1 MVEDIEKQISQNNNW
16 EWTIQVQKQETND
29 SITSNFNTINLARIL
44 PCETTDEILESVF
57 DKKESFWEPIDSI
70 LNQKFSIE
78 WLLKSLEEEDE
89 LTKIIYKKADKDGM
103 ILFPQKKRRCKTPP
117 YIWKIWEQTSKY
129 HKETILEH
137 VYMVVAWISKDT
149 ENDENM
155 QLIWLL
161 HDIWKKYT
169 TWTNPKWELCFYNH
183 EKVSAYLAATIYRWL
198 WFSKKECE
206 PYVRIIHDHALP
218 YSERTQNE
226 EKKKQYRELYGN
238 YITDCICTLNK
249 NDLWITQEDLSNPQE
264 VEIKR
269 KLMQEWKNILKNL
282 RTEDFQKN

>member
-1 MVEDIEKQISQNNNW
+1 MVENIEKQFSQNNSW
-16 EWTIQVQKQETND
+16 EWTIQSQKQETND

-44 PCETTDEILESVF
+44 PCETTEEILESVF
-57 DKKESFWEPIDSI
+57 DKKKSFWEPIDSI
-70 LNQKFSIE
+70 LNQRFSIE

-103 ILFPQKKRRCKTPP
+103 VLFPQKKRRCKTPP

-161 HDIWKKYT
+161 HDIWK
-169 TWTNPKWELCFYNH
+169 
-183 EKVSAYLAATIYRWL
+183 
-198 WFSKKECE
+198 ECE

-218 YSERTQNE
+218 YSERIQNE
-226 EKKKQYRELYGN
+226 EKKKQYRELYGD